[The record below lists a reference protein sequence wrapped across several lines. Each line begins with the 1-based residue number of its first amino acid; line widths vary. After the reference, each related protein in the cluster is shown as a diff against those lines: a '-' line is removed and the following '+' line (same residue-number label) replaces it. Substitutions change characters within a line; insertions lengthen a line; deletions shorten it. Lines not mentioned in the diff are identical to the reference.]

1 MKRKNLVVRNK
12 APREGVLYMYG
23 DIYMDSYYDDD
34 ITPKQVMEAISSLG
48 EIDTLTIHINSNG
61 GDVFAGVAIK
71 NYLENLGAKIIVYID
86 ALAASIASVIAMA
99 ADKGCLFM
107 YSNTMMMIHEPWTYC
122 IGNAKE
128 LRENADKLDEISNA
142 TILKSYMKR
151 TNLSEDEI
159 KEYMASEKWL
169 SAKEALENGFCD
181 EIIEDISKVDAYK
194 SRISNAFKNVPNNFI
209 NKNMHADEIIKN
221 KLLEL
226 ELI

>member
-1 MKRKNLVVRNK
+1 MKIKNLVARNE
-12 APREGVLYMYG
+12 APKKGVLFMYG
-23 DIYMDSYYDDD
+23 DIYMNSFYDDD
-34 ITPKQVMEAISSLG
+34 ITPKQVMEAVSSLG
-48 EIDTLTIHINSNG
+48 DIDTLTIHINSNG

-71 NYLENLGAKIIVYID
+71 NYLENLGAKIIVYVD

-128 LRENADKLDEISNA
+128 LRENADKLDAISNA
-142 TILKSYMKR
+142 TILESYMKR
-151 TNLSEDEI
+151 ASLSEEEI
-159 KEYMASEKWL
+159 KDLMANEKWF

-181 EIIEDISKVDAYK
+181 EIIENTSTVDTYK
-194 SRISNAFKNVPNNFI
+194 SRIVNSFKNAPKDFI
-209 NKNMHADEIIKN
+209 KNKCTDEIIKN

>member
-1 MKRKNLVVRNK
+1 MKIKNLVARNE
-12 APREGVLYMYG
+12 APKEGVLFMYG
-23 DIYMDSYYDDD
+23 DIYMNSFYDDD
-34 ITPKQVMEAISSLG
+34 ITPKQVMEAVSSLG
-48 EIDTLTIHINSNG
+48 DIDTLTIHINSNG

-71 NYLENLGAKIIVYID
+71 NYLENLGAKIIVYVD

-128 LRENADKLDEISNA
+128 LRENADKLDAISNA
-142 TILKSYMKR
+142 TILESYMKR
-151 TNLSEDEI
+151 ASLSEEEI
-159 KEYMASEKWL
+159 KDLMANEKWF

-181 EIIEDISKVDAYK
+181 EIIENTSTVDAYK
-194 SRISNAFKNVPNNFI
+194 SRIVNSFKNAPKDFI
-209 NKNMHADEIIKN
+209 KNKCTDEIIKN